1 MYVFVCKGGG
11 ERVYRINNNTVT
23 IYIHQML
30 FDVFFNTFLQS
41 IISYFHLEF
50 SFALNVS
57 VDTFNFYDFIS
68 YHLTP
73 NRPVFT
79 PCLKIYVND
88 PLLPPSPSYF
98 YIQSFSMTKYVGWTE
113 FVHVYFCVSV
123 PALQPKQQPI
133 LIKVYGLEN
142 MGQCFFFLSQILN
155 VCQFD
160 DVICRPFVLNIFVTN
175 NNRMDVPYYRNSP

>member
-1 MYVFVCKGGG
+1 MCLCARGVGRGFI
-11 ERVYRINNNTVT
+11 ESIVT
-23 IYIHQML
+23 LLRFIFIKCYLM
-30 FDVFFNTFLQS
+30 FFLNTFLQS

-113 FVHVYFCVSV
+113 FVHVYVCVSV

-142 MGQCFFFLSQILN
+142 MGQCFFSFSDFECMSI
-155 VCQFD
+155 
-160 DVICRPFVLNIFVTN
+160 
-175 NNRMDVPYYRNSP
+175 